1 MESTELENSELP
13 DVPTDYKL
21 IRLTL
26 NSPLKIPSYAIRTSL
41 RASTID
47 VIFANIFAIPTSG
60 ILLSNFI
67 VELGAS
73 PIAFGMLSSIPMLV
87 NLVQPLGAYFSEKTT
102 SRFHYSLLI
111 FGTARSL
118 WVILVIAIFLANS
131 GLINSSDLV
140 NITLVIVL
148 VTRLLEGFGAAS
160 WLSWLA
166 IIVPHRLRGRYFGFR
181 NSVGSLTNL
190 ICVPL
195 AGIAVSTW
203 HGGTLQGYGIAIA
216 VGILS
221 GYISL
226 GCQSF
231 KYDIN
236 PQHHNWAPEHG
247 NKEALT
253 STAEP
258 SSSILDIFKD
268 FNFLKFLF
276 YFGLS
281 MFAINL
287 SLPFFN
293 LYMLDTLSLDVSW
306 VTIYASIQAA
316 VNLLFFVIWG
326 RLADRFGNRL
336 ILAFVGILLAITPL
350 LWLGVGTSNLD
361 LLLWLWLPMIHVLT
375 GGTTAATD
383 LCNNNLQLGVAPIRN
398 QANYF
403 AIAAA
408 VAGVSGALGT
418 TIGGFIVQNAY
429 FGGLPGLFVL
439 SSVFRLVALVPL
451 VFVNEPRR
459 KSLIEILKSCINKNG
474 KEINQASR
482 V

>member
-1 MESTELENSELP
+1 MDSTELKNSESA
-13 DVPTDYKL
+13 DISEIVIVDDETKV
-21 IRLTL
+21 TL
-26 NSPLKIPSYAIRTSL
+26 NSPLKIPKEAIRTSL

-47 VIFANIFAIPTSG
+47 VVFANIFAIPTSG
-60 ILLSNFI
+60 ILLSNFV

-102 SRFHYSLLI
+102 SRFRYSLLI

-118 WVILVIAIFLANS
+118 WVILAIAIFLANW
-131 GLINSSDLV
+131 GLINSYDLV

-148 VTRLLEGFGAAS
+148 VTRLLEGFGGAS

-195 AGIAVSTW
+195 AGIAVSAW
-203 HGGTLQGYGIAIA
+203 HGGTLQGFGIAMV
-216 VGILS
+216 VGIIS

-226 GCQSF
+226 GCQYF

-247 NKEALT
+247 NKEAVT

-258 SSSILDIFKD
+258 SSILEIFKD

-336 ILAFVGILLAITPL
+336 ILAFVGIILVIIPF

-361 LLLWLWLPMIHVLT
+361 FWLWLPMIHILT
-375 GGTTAATD
+375 GGTSAASD

-403 AIAAA
+403 AISAA
-408 VAGVSGALGT
+408 VAGASGALGT
-418 TIGGFIVQNAY
+418 TIGGFIVQNGY
-429 FGGLPGLFVL
+429 FGGLSGLFVI
-439 SSVFRLVALVPL
+439 SSLFRLVALIPL
-451 VFVNEPRR
+451 VFINEPRR
-459 KSLIEILKSCINKNG
+459 KSFIELIQGFQHRLKTL
-474 KEINQASR
+474 NQN
-482 V
+482 